1 MSAGRFMIITASTG
15 NGHTSAANALK
26 LELEAKG
33 AVVEVVDC
41 MDHVPKAFRKW
52 FKGGYE
58 TLVKRSPWTWGHL
71 YRTSD
76 RPLFNYWV
84 QTFLD
89 DHFSYP
95 MDRVIAQFKPD
106 WVICTHS
113 IIQPRLPALSRKCGF
128 GVAVVVTDLYPH
140 RMWLR
145 GRPEWYFVPTEESE
159 KTLRRRIGKRARID
173 VTGIP
178 VNRAFADAPNRV
190 FARRDLGLTDRPAI
204 LLSSGG
210 IGAGPFDE
218 ATASLAEL
226 PADILVVCGR
236 SEEAYARLK
245 RKFGDKPNVKL
256 FGHLPQDEMAKVMAA
271 ADVLVGKSG
280 GLTTFESLA
289 VGTPFVVLWPFL
301 IPGQEEDNARYLQD
315 HGAGIIVEELDQLKG
330 VVEDL
335 VRHPEKLAA
344 MREGAASIARPGASS
359 EIASALIAAVG
370 SKGRKVRTG

>member
-1 MSAGRFMIITASTG
+1 MRSGRFLIITASTG

-26 LELEAKG
+26 AEIEAQG
-33 AVVEVVDC
+33 GVAEVVDC

-76 RPLFNYWV
+76 RPLFNYWA

-95 MDRVIAQFKPD
+95 MDQVIARFKPD
-106 WVICTHS
+106 VVVCTHS

-128 GVAVVVTDLYPH
+128 EVAVVVTDLYPH

-145 GRPEWYFVPTEESE
+145 GRPDWYFVPTEDS
-159 KTLRRRIGKRARID
+159 KQILQKRIGARSRID

-178 VNRAFADAPNRV
+178 VNRAFANAPSREI
-190 FARRDLGLTDRPAI
+190 ARRALGLTDRPAV

-218 ATASLAEL
+218 ATAALSKL
-226 PADILVVCGR
+226 PVDLLVVCGR
-236 SEEAYARLK
+236 SKEAHDRLH
-245 RKFGDKPNVKL
+245 RKFGKNANVRL
-256 FGHLPQDEMAKVMAA
+256 FGHLSQTEMANVMAA

-289 VGTPFVVLWPFL
+289 VGLPFVILWPFL
-301 IPGQEEDNARYLQD
+301 IPGQEEDNARYLAD
-315 HGAGIIVEELDQLKG
+315 HGAGIIVKDLEEIGPTVEALVKDPAKLK
-330 VVEDL
+330 
-335 VRHPEKLAA
+335 A
-344 MREGAASIARPGASS
+344 MQEGAKSIAQPGSAKR
-359 EIASALIAAVG
+359 IASMLIQSVG
-370 SKGRKVRTG
+370 AEKRKVSLR